1 MSNPQAQPAL
11 AASPGSARQCE
22 WLIGSG
28 RLAALCPCK
37 ATHVDPT
44 TGSAF
49 CQSHAEDYEDVFG
62 AVLHTLS
69 PNAQSSVTTGG
80 QP

>member
-1 MSNPQAQPAL
+1 MNDTPTQPAF
-11 AASPGSARQCE
+11 AGPTGSARQCE

-49 CQSHAEDYEDVFG
+49 CQSHAEDYEEVFG
-62 AVLHTLS
+62 TVLHTLS
-69 PNAQSSVTTGG
+69 TNALITRFPS
-80 QP
+80 P